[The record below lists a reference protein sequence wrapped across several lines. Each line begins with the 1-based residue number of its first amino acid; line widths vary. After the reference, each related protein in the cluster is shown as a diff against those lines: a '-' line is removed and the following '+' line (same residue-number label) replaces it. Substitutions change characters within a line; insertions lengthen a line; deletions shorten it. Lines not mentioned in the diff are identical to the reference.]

1 MVQPNE
7 MEKIGV
13 KFYKRNQGRYFN
25 ALKDHIETTSYKTI
39 WRKKILLSFSMN

>member
-13 KFYKRNQGRYFN
+13 KFYKRNQGWYFN
-25 ALKDHIETTSYKTI
+25 ALKDHIETTSYTTI
-39 WRKKILLSFSMN
+39 CRKKFYFRFQ